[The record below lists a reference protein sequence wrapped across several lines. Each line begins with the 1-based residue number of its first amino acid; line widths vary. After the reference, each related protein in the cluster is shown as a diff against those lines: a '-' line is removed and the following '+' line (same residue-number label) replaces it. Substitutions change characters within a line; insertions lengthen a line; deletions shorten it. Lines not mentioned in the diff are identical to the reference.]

1 MQARKSYVIM
11 LFPIYSTHPID
22 NRSDFASAVFEVL
35 DLSNVLNY
43 RLGIALTIRG
53 ALSLVECQYSCSQ
66 CEFHGL
72 GLEFTTVVLIYCY
85 AMQSNKTNKTG
96 QVGQRKVWTSCSYNS
111 VCATVLYGY
120 FVAHLDCRPVHTGL
134 GSCVMMKPG
143 KNDRIGH

>member
-22 NRSDFASAVFEVL
+22 NRSDFASAVCEVL

-85 AMQSNKTNKTG
+85 AMQSNEYKQTG
-96 QVGQRKVWTSCSYNS
+96 QRGRWCWPLEIRLTTCG
-111 VCATVLYGY
+111 VL
-120 FVAHLDCRPVHTGL
+120 FPWAA
-134 GSCVMMKPG
+134 
-143 KNDRIGH
+143 